1 MSDANKNM
9 KKGAKCSSPQS
20 GESSKKGAPIQRLRK
35 TVWYTIDK
43 VLEETVCPSCG
54 RAMTAFKN
62 PIAHVKKCFSI
73 RRLGTVYRL
82 HGYTECKC
90 GLLISDKPKAKKLHV
105 CVGAVPDFDPALSFE
120 PEEPLPES
128 PKPASSKLASSK
140 HAPSPAKHQPLKSL
154 EHKVLQPKAE
164 VWIRNFVTP
173 IKVDYTEMPEVE
185 KQTFKHNPNLKP
197 KPRVRNFDRR
207 TICQQPDDVCVYS
220 IIRKNGAISIAVHSP
235 ESKRAVNENNEMEIG
250 KAAPRL
256 PTVPRKRP
264 L

>member
-1 MSDANKNM
+1 MSDVNKNM
-9 KKGAKCSSPQS
+9 RKGAMSSSPQS
-20 GESSKKGAPIQRLRK
+20 GESSKKGAPINSLRK

-43 VLEETVCPSCG
+43 VLEEPVCPSCG
-54 RAMTAFKN
+54 RKMIAFKN

-105 CVGAVPDFDPALSFE
+105 CVGAVPDFDPALSYE
-120 PEEPLPES
+120 PEEPLRAS
-128 PKPASSKLASSK
+128 PKP
-140 HAPSPAKHQPLKSL
+140 APSPAKHQPLKIL
-154 EHKVLQPKAE
+154 EQKVLQPKAE
-164 VWIRNFVTP
+164 VWIRNFVSP

-185 KQTFKHNPNLKP
+185 KPRPKHSLNLKP

-207 TICQQPDDVCVYS
+207 TSCQQPDDVSVYS
-220 IIRKNGAISIAVHSP
+220 IIRKNGGISIAVCSP
-235 ESKRAVNENNEMEIG
+235 ESKRAVNENNEIQIG
-250 KAAPRL
+250 KAAAPR
-256 PTVPRKRP
+256 PPMVPRKRD